1 MKRELVSDGKFFYN
15 MSRGATMKK
24 IKYFIP
30 SIMFMIIIFWFSH
43 QTGTESSGLSTYI
56 VNCLND
62 SFHIIIPEIIIR
74 KAAHMSEYAIL
85 TLTFIYGFHKNK
97 FTLQKALLLSL
108 SATFLYACS
117 DEFHQLFIAGRSGQ
131 LVDVM
136 IDTTGGMIAIIL
148 FYFIK
153 KKKCYSQE

>member
-43 QTGTESSGLSTYI
+43 QTGTESSGLSIYI
-56 VNCLND
+56 FNWLENHL
-62 SFHIIIPEIIIR
+62 HIIVPELIIR
-74 KAAHMSEYAIL
+74 KMAHMGEYAL
-85 TLTFIYGFHKNK
+85 LAFTFIYGFSKNK
-97 FTLQKALLLSL
+97 LILQKILLFSL
-108 SATFLYACS
+108 SSTFLYACS

-136 IDTTGGMIAIIL
+136 IDTMGGVIAIIL

>member
-30 SIMFMIIIFWFSH
+30 SILLMIIIFWFSH
-43 QTGTESSGLSTYI
+43 QTGTESAGLSTYI
-56 VNCLND
+56 VNWLND
-62 SFHIIIPEIIIR
+62 SFHIIIPEIIMR

-85 TLTFIYGFHKNK
+85 TLTFIYGFSKNK
-97 FTLQKALLLSL
+97 LILQKVLLFSL
-108 SATFLYACS
+108 SSTFLYACS

-131 LVDVM
+131 LVDVL

>member
-1 MKRELVSDGKFFYN
+1 
-15 MSRGATMKK
+15 MKK

-30 SIMFMIIIFWFSH
+30 SILFMIIIFWFSH

-56 VNCLND
+56 VNWLENHL
-62 SFHIIIPEIIIR
+62 HIIVPELIIR
-74 KAAHMSEYAIL
+74 KMAHMGEYALL
-85 TLTFIYGFHKNK
+85 TFTFIYGFSKNK
-97 FTLQKALLLSL
+97 FILQKVLLFSL

-117 DEFHQLFIAGRSGQ
+117 DEFHQLFIVGRSGQ
-131 LVDVM
+131 LADVM
-136 IDTTGGMIAIIL
+136 IDTTGGIIAIFL

>member
-1 MKRELVSDGKFFYN
+1 
-15 MSRGATMKK
+15 MKK

-30 SIMFMIIIFWFSH
+30 SILFMIIIFWFSH

-56 VNCLND
+56 VNWLENHL
-62 SFHIIIPEIIIR
+62 HIIVPELIIR
-74 KAAHMSEYAIL
+74 KMAHMGEYALL
-85 TLTFIYGFHKNK
+85 TFTFIYGFSKNK
-97 FTLQKALLLSL
+97 FILQKVLLFSL

-117 DEFHQLFIAGRSGQ
+117 DEFHQLFIVGRSGQ
-131 LVDVM
+131 LADVM
-136 IDTTGGMIAIIL
+136 IDTTGGIIAIGL